1 MKDEPLSNL
10 LRHANIKTEN
20 QLIAFSDSSWQDF
33 TDTGRSTGSYIIF
46 YKGGPI
52 DHGTH
57 VPESVSQ
64 SSA

>member
-33 TDTGRSTGSYIIF
+33 PDTGKITGAYIIF
-46 YKGGPI
+46 IKVVQL
-52 DHGTH
+52 TMSH
-57 VPESVSQ
+57 VIQ
-64 SSA
+64 